1 MFMDLHGHSILK
13 NSFIYGPSEIDFKNE
28 ICKILYLFSK
38 KTAFLLMAQI
48 QILQNVFM
56 QVPHIE
62 RKNLNCQNVFSNQRE
77 RAIFYVRKL
86 FRLVRIKRTNFSV
99 N

>member
-38 KTAFLLMAQI
+38 KTALLLMAQI
-48 QILQNVFM
+48 EILQNVLM
-56 QVPHIE
+56 QVPHIKI
-62 RKNLNCQNVFSNQRE
+62 KNINCQNVFSNQRE
-77 RAIFYVRKL
+77 CVIFYLLKL
-86 FRLVRIKRTNFSV
+86 FRSVRIKLTNFSV
-99 N
+99 D